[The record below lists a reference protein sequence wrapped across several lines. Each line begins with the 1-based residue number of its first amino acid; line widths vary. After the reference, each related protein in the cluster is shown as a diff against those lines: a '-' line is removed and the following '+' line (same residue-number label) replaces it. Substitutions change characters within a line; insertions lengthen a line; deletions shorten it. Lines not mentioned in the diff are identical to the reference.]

1 MTDPATQFTV
11 PAAADAVAAVIGDR
25 EFIIQG
31 DRRYTYAQI
40 VERSNRL
47 AAYLHSRGLG
57 CKTERSELAGHEVGQ
72 DLLGIYAYNGP
83 EYVEAMLGAWRARVA
98 PFNVNYRYVKNE
110 LQYLLADSGA
120 TALLY
125 HAAFAPRV
133 ADVLPYLTNLRV
145 LIQIAD
151 DSGNDLVHGAVDY
164 ESIVASGASQPPPVE
179 PSPDDL
185 YVLYTGGTTGMPK
198 GVLWRAHDIFMTSFG
213 GRSLYTGE
221 VLGSLEEIAK
231 GAAESPGT
239 KLMVLPPLMHG
250 AAQWAVF
257 TAMNTGQSVVFSS
270 VTRRLDP
277 DDVVAT
283 IEREKV
289 MAVTVVGDA
298 MARPLA
304 DAFERSEADLSSL
317 AVVANG
323 GALLTPT
330 AKQRLIDAKPGLI
343 VVDGV
348 GSSETGAQMSHMS
361 TPGAVSTGKFNAS
374 PDTSVAAEDLSTI
387 LQPGHDGMGW
397 LAQRGYVPLGYK
409 GDAAKTAATFPVIDG
424 VRYSVPGDRARHLAD
439 GAIELLGRDS
449 VTINSGGEKIFAEEV
464 ETAIASHPSVADV
477 VVSGRPSERWGQEVV
492 AIVALADGATA
503 DAQELID
510 HAAGVIARY
519 KLPKAV
525 VFRPVIERSPA
536 GKADYR
542 WAREQALSEGAK
554 RDTGV
559 EQGVDDRPV
568 RAFDRDLP
576 HTSALEH
583 NEQLAQSGGVVLD
596 CGPHDFA
603 AVVVDD
609 RHRVIITRQSIPQVT
624 PLTGSIGK
632 VFRADFKTASSLLS
646 QWRHPRVVP
655 GHDCSFAHC
664 SALPGAQPCR
674 RSARP
679 GERWVPQNS
688 CWT

>member
-1 MTDPATQFTV
+1 MKGDMSEVATQFTV

-57 CKTERSELAGHEVGQ
+57 CHTERSELPGHEVGHY
-72 DLLGIYAYNGP
+72 LLGIYAHNGP

-110 LQYLLADSGA
+110 LRYLLADSGA

-125 HAAFAPRV
+125 HATFAPRD
-133 ADVLPYLTNLRV
+133 ADVLPDLLRLRV

-151 DSGNDLVHGAVDY
+151 ESGNDLVHGAVDY
-164 ESIVASGASQPPPVE
+164 ESIVASRTSGPPRVE

-198 GVLWRAHDIFMTSFG
+198 GVLWRQHDIFMTSFG

-221 VLGSLEEIAK
+221 LANSYDEIANRC
-231 GAAESPGT
+231 AEAPGT
-239 KLMVLPPLMHG
+239 KLMILPPLIHG

-257 TAMNTGQSVVFSS
+257 TAMNTGQTVVFST
-270 VTRRLDP
+270 VTSRFDA
-277 DDVVAT
+277 DEIVQT

-304 DAFERSEADLSSL
+304 AAIERGTADLSSL

-330 AKQRLIDAKPGLI
+330 AKQRLIDAKPGLV

-348 GSSETGAQMSHMS
+348 GSSETGAQMTHMS
-361 TPGAVSTGKFNAS
+361 APGAVSTGTFNAG
-374 PDTSVAAEDLSTI
+374 PDTFVAAEDLGAI
-387 LQPGHDGMGW
+387 LDPGHDGIGW

-409 GDAAKTAATFPVIDG
+409 GDRAKTAATFPVIDG

-449 VTINSGGEKIFAEEV
+449 VTINSGGEKIFVEEV
-464 ETAIASHPSVADV
+464 ETAIASHPAVADV

-492 AIVALADGATA
+492 AIVALVDGASA

-510 HAAGVIARY
+510 HAAGSIARY

-525 VFRPVIERSPA
+525 VFSPVIERSPA

-542 WAREQALSEGAK
+542 WAREQAI
-554 RDTGV
+554 
-559 EQGVDDRPV
+559 
-568 RAFDRDLP
+568 
-576 HTSALEH
+576 
-583 NEQLAQSGGVVLD
+583 SGG
-596 CGPHDFA
+596 A
-603 AVVVDD
+603 
-609 RHRVIITRQSIPQVT
+609 
-624 PLTGSIGK
+624 
-632 VFRADFKTASSLLS
+632 
-646 QWRHPRVVP
+646 
-655 GHDCSFAHC
+655 
-664 SALPGAQPCR
+664 
-674 RSARP
+674 
-679 GERWVPQNS
+679 
-688 CWT
+688 